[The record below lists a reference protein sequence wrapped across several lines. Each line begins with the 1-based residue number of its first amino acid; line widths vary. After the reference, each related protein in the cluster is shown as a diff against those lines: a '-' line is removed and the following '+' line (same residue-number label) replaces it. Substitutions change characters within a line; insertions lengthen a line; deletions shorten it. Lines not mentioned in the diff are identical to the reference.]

1 MLTWMEK
8 WKVGFGMMGEQGFES
23 VHHNF
28 NEIQKSYQNM
38 PNPVERMKRVMFE
51 HFIRISPSNVRLEPA
66 IKRRKLNILH
76 MRYIVWE
83 VGPGNEEDLPQHA
96 WVMSLRVHRP

>member
-66 IKRRKLNILH
+66 IKRRKLN
-76 MRYIVWE
+76 MR
-83 VGPGNEEDLPQHA
+83 EE
-96 WVMSLRVHRP
+96 